1 MVGTA
6 KSKADDW
13 YRVSEQ
19 GGFHVAG
26 KDGVTVSMKQG
37 ELVRGSH
44 PLIKEYPQYFER
56 LDDTDRPDVEQATA
70 APGEKR
76 GA

>member
-1 MVGTA
+1 MAGTA

-13 YRVSEQ
+13 FRVSEP

-26 KDGVTVSMKQG
+26 KDGATISMRQG

-44 PLIKEYPQYFER
+44 PSVKAYPQYFER
-56 LDDTDRPDVEQATA
+56 MDDTDRPDVEQATA

-76 GA
+76 